1 MLTLGRSVEVRPGSK
16 CPYCKHTLTGAAGVA
31 NNENSTPVPEPGD
44 FTACINC
51 NNVLVFDRTM
61 GLRKP
66 SYAESREAANN
77 KELQLVRRAIAKMLA
92 AKPPVDKRQGE
103 T

>member
-16 CPYCKHTLTGAAGVA
+16 CPYCNHTLTGAAGTA
-31 NNENSTPVPEPGD
+31 HNENSTPVPEPGD
-44 FTACINC
+44 FTACIEC
-51 NNVLVFDRTM
+51 NNVLVFDHTM

-77 KELQLVRRAIAKMLA
+77 VNLQLVRCAIAGLHRVKA
-92 AKPPVDKRQGE
+92 VDKRQGK